1 MWPLLRVHFTRLL
14 FQWVL
19 ICPFYFVQA
28 QDIAFRVTGYDESEG
43 LASKYV
49 RCMIQDR
56 KGMLWFG
63 TIEGLSSFDGYRFKM
78 FSRKSGDS
86 NSLSSN
92 YVTALAEGQ
101 DGLIWIGYQQGGVT
115 SYDPASGRFRNYALV
130 DKNNKRFPTHEI
142 RMVHVD
148 MDNDVWISIYREGF
162 MRLDKKTGQCV
173 KYSLLPAD
181 TPLDSRR
188 RLYDY
193 ATGISEVK
201 KGRFWVA
208 TADGLYHFDK
218 KTAKLRSVPFPIPP
232 QNFIRSD
239 LFTSIHYDRDT
250 IWLGSWSGGISY
262 YHPRSGKWGNFK
274 HEPGIISG
282 TTNII
287 NGMVAKGRDTLWI
300 AAATQGGFG
309 YFLKSKGTFHFYNNM
324 PGLPAGNCFGLW
336 KDRSGNFWLN
346 HEKGL
351 YKVQIDKKKFSFHK
365 TPVTR
370 SDNGELYIISKIF
383 ENERFL
389 IEGTMFADGI
399 HVYDKQKGTKKTLA
413 FDFDLDEKVMI
424 VNDIIEDS
432 KGVIWIA
439 TRDYIYQLDQ
449 DKTALRKPAQ
459 PPLFSA
465 IENTSNFFHRLCED
479 KEGNIWITSRRNG
492 VFVYERKSGTYRHY
506 ATFEKG
512 ESHIPESNIKAIS
525 MDYKGNVWIG
535 GINGYLAYFG
545 ALTHR
550 FTRIS
555 AKTLGEAAGNHIH
568 ALITDRDG
576 TIWAGTNAG
585 LLSFEIENNVPVRTC
600 MLTAEN
606 GLRGDI
612 VYDLCDD
619 GYGKIWCVTSSLLCV
634 VKPENHTITSF
645 GASDGI
651 QYSDTEQRIM
661 RSGDHTMRFSLAR
674 GYYEFDP
681 AFLKLKRPPV
691 PVLLTSLKV
700 NDQEKYYENQLRRDG
715 KINLR
720 PDENRL
726 SFEFAALDLNQPE
739 KQHYAY
745 MLEGLDETWVNC
757 GGRRYA
763 SYTNLPGGDYIFKIR
778 ASSVDEDWKD
788 AAVILP
794 VHIETVFYKKFWF
807 RISIFLLACCLIYL
821 FIKYRV
827 RQEQK
832 MYALESRANSLEKE
846 KAMVMYDSLKQQLN
860 PHFLFNSLTS
870 LSSLIRVDQLKAG
883 EFLES
888 LSNTYR
894 YILKNRDSELV
905 SLASELQFT
914 QIYIRLQKTRF
925 DNGLEVNIDVDQE
938 HTHWKIAPVT
948 LQNLIENAI
957 KHNKISGTS
966 PLVIDIYTENDKL
979 VVRNNL
985 QRKNFV
991 ETSNRKGLTNLSS
1004 LYQYLTDQTIE
1015 IIENE
1020 KFFIVKIPLI

>member
-1 MWPLLRVHFTRLL
+1 M
-14 FQWVL
+14 
-19 ICPFYFVQA
+19 
-28 QDIAFRVTGYDESEG
+28 AFRVTGYDESEG

-49 RCMIQDR
+49 RCMIQDK

-78 FSRKSGDS
+78 FNKKSADT

-92 YVTALAEGQ
+92 YITALAEGP
-101 DGLIWIGYQQGGVT
+101 DGLIWIGYQQGGVS
-115 SYDPASGRFRNYALV
+115 SYDPASGHFRNYTLV
-130 DKNNKRFPTHEI
+130 DKRNKRFPAHEI
-142 RMVHVD
+142 RMLHVD
-148 MDNDVWISIYREGF
+148 RDNDVWISIHREGF
-162 MRLDKKTGQCV
+162 MRLDKKSGQCIR
-173 KYSLLPAD
+173 YSLLPAN

-201 KGRFWVA
+201 KGTFWLA

-218 KTAKLRSVPFPIPP
+218 KTAKLRLVPFPIPE

-239 LFTSIHYDRDT
+239 LFTSIHYERDT
-250 IWLGSWSGGISY
+250 VWLGSWSGGISY

-274 HEPGIISG
+274 HEPGVVSG

-287 NGMVAKGRDTLWI
+287 SGMVAKGRDTLWI
-300 AAATQGGFG
+300 TAGSGGGFG
-309 YFLKSKGTFHFYNNM
+309 YFLKSSKKFHFYKNI
-324 PGLPAGNCFGLW
+324 PELPAGDCFGLW
-336 KDRSGNFWLN
+336 KDRSGNFWIN
-346 HEKGL
+346 HLTGL
-351 YKVQIDKKKFSFHK
+351 YQVQIEKKKFSFVE

-370 SDNGELYIISKIF
+370 SDNGELYIVSKIF

-389 IEGTMFADGI
+389 IKGTMFADGI
-399 HVYDKQKGTKKTLA
+399 HIYDKQKGTKKTLA
-413 FDFDLDEKVMI
+413 FNFELDEKVMI
-424 VNDIIEDS
+424 VNDIIQDS

-439 TRDYIYQLDQ
+439 TRDYVYQLDQ
-449 DKTALRKPAQ
+449 DKLTLRKPLQ
-459 PPLFSA
+459 PPLFSDTRNA
-465 IENTSNFFHRLCED
+465 SNFFQRICED

-492 VFVYERKSGTYRHY
+492 VFVYQKNSGTYRHY
-506 ATFEKG
+506 TTLEKG
-512 ESHIPESNIKAIS
+512 KNHIPESNIKAIS
-525 MDYKGNVWIG
+525 MDHKGNVWIG
-535 GINGYLAYFG
+535 GINGYLAYFSPK
-545 ALTHR
+545 THN
-550 FTRIS
+550 FTQIPAR
-555 AKTLGEAAGNHIH
+555 TLGEAAGNHIN
-568 ALITDRDG
+568 ALIADRDG

-585 LLSFEIENNVPVRTC
+585 LLSFEIEKDIPKRTC

-619 GYGKIWCVTSSLLCV
+619 GDGKIWCVTSSQLCV

-645 GASDGI
+645 GESDGI
-651 QYSDTEQRIM
+651 RYSDTEQRIM

-674 GYYEFDP
+674 GHYEFDP
-681 AFLKLKRPPV
+681 AFLKRKRPPV
-691 PVLLTSLKV
+691 PVLVTSLKV
-700 NDQEKYYENQLRRDG
+700 NDQEKYFENEFRREG
-715 KINLR
+715 KITLS

-745 MLEGLDETWVNC
+745 MLEGLDESWVNC
-757 GGRRYA
+757 GSRRYA
-763 SYTNLPGGDYIFKIR
+763 SYTNLPGGDYIFKVK
-778 ASSVDEDWKD
+778 ASSVDEDWKE
-788 AAVILP
+788 AAVMLP
-794 VHIETVFYKKFWF
+794 VHIETVFYKKGWF
-807 RISIFLLACCLIYL
+807 RFAVILLAGCIIYL
-821 FIKYRV
+821 FIRFRL

-832 MYALESRANSLEKE
+832 LYALESKANSLEKE

-870 LSSLIRVDQLKAG
+870 LSSLIQVDQLKAG
-883 EFLES
+883 MFLES
-888 LSNTYR
+888 LSSTYR

-914 QIYIRLQKTRF
+914 QTYIGLQKTRF
-925 DNGLEVNIDVDQE
+925 EDGLEVNVDVDQE
-938 HTHWKIAPVT
+938 HKHWKIAPVT

-957 KHNKISGTS
+957 KHNKVSVTR
-966 PLVIDIYTENDKL
+966 PLVIDIFTENDKL
-979 VVRNNL
+979 VVRNIL

-991 ETSNRKGLTNLSS
+991 ETSNRKGLTNLIS
-1004 LYQYLTDQTIE
+1004 LYQYLTDRTIE

-1020 KFFIVKIPLI
+1020 RFFIVKIPLI